1 MYGEIFLVQ
10 LKDDRGLKT
19 TIFDEDVNYRSIVRV
34 ATEKTIQYFKVFGIT
49 IVPLGWLR
57 SS

>member
-19 TIFDEDVNYRSIVRV
+19 AIFDEDVNYRRNYSI
-34 ATEKTIQYFKVFGIT
+34 F
-49 IVPLGWLR
+49 
-57 SS
+57 